1 MLAVLNALDA
11 GMIKE
16 GAKPNGSGGLVKKD
30 GEEHDEAEGRLLLQL
45 LTHCICNFKVN
56 YF

>member
-16 GAKPNGSGGLVKKD
+16 GAEPYGSGGLVKKD

-45 LTHCICNFKVN
+45 LTHCI
-56 YF
+56 